1 MVVLGRNAA
10 VMPIEDQIRLSLLI
24 VCEVIVRLCQSCKIK
39 EGRSDESGSIQIIQ
53 YSNSFIV
60 FRVHC
65 LVQVCVEACS
75 CIENIKDKNPSIS
88 SKNNKLPRLRQ

>member
-10 VMPIEDQIRLSLLI
+10 VVPIEAQIRLSLLI
-24 VCEVIVRLCQSCKIK
+24 VCEVIVRLCQSCRTK

-53 YSNSFIV
+53 YSNIFIV

-75 CIENIKDKNPSIS
+75 GIENLKDKNPSLF
-88 SKNNKLPRLRQ
+88 NAF